1 MINRGRLVRHISL
14 LNWRQFKA
22 WSALVETLK
31 KMNQN
36 EVLLSSLTNVV
47 KAFEMVTKQ
56 TAHHVIYKYH
66 VTASLL

>member
-1 MINRGRLVRHISL
+1 M
-14 LNWRQFKA
+14 
-22 WSALVETLK
+22 ETLK